1 MAEIGRLNVDIRD
14 LSAAL
19 GQLEAATRGRAL
31 TGAAMAGGLVVE
43 GAAKMNIIEYDFIDT
58 GATLNSTQAREGR
71 AGEDAAE
78 IEVGPATEYAIF
90 GELGLG
96 GQSEKPFMRRAL
108 EENQA
113 QIAQAVAEELREAIR
128 RAVG

>member
-1 MAEIGRLNVDIRD
+1 MAEVGRVKVDLGD
-14 LSAAL
+14 LTAAL
-19 GQLEAATRGRAL
+19 ARLDEATRGRAL
-31 TGAAMAGGLVVE
+31 SGAAMAGGLVVE

-58 GATLNSTQAREGR
+58 GATLNSTQARDGGTD
-71 AGEDAAE
+71 GEVE
-78 IEVGPATEYAIF
+78 IGPATEYAIF

-108 EENQA
+108 EENQRE
-113 QIAQAVAEELREAIR
+113 IAQVVADELREAIR